1 MAETV
6 KTTNAVGQTYTTQ
19 NLEELQKRVDETNAN
34 LKQFNTDAAKDED
47 LRARAEAEYK
57 PTYNAQV
64 AEQEAAKKTAQSAY
78 DTAMGAYERQ
88 YNRDAETLG
97 RTYDNQAVATNNNML
112 ARGFNNS
119 SLAVNMLNHVN
130 TERNRALQNL
140 QLERQANENQATA
153 AYNNSLTAAEAAIAR
168 LAADLQTNIDS
179 RYQALKDAD
188 QQRVQQNTQLYNQQL
203 QYLNDLAVQIE
214 SLRQQGYSQ
223 YLQQQ
228 EMEKAYGGGSS
239 GGGSSSKSYT
249 STVPVEK
256 DPTGSSLEEKYN
268 SDDEQEKQT
277 PTIGAA
283 FLNDIRES
291 IQALKN
297 AQSQAKNNSASS
309 AANAAKKAAYNNLP
323 NYQNTGVRTADEYAD
338 MRWLSGR

>member
-47 LRARAEAEYK
+47 LRARAESEYK
-57 PTYNAQV
+57 PMYNAQV

-239 GGGSSSKSYT
+239 SKSYT
-249 STVPVEK
+249 GTLPVEK

-268 SDDEQEKQT
+268 GGKQT

-283 FLNDIRES
+283 FMNDIHDS
-291 IQALKN
+291 IQAYKD
-297 AQSQAKNNSASS
+297 AQSQAKNN
-309 AANAAKKAAYNNLP
+309 AANNAARGGISSLSTLSSTALKNSKKLSTANKSNLKK
-323 NYQNTGVRTADEYAD
+323 
-338 MRWLSGR
+338 